1 MDEIAT
7 LDGSMCILQIRGE
20 RPFLSK
26 KYDIEGHKN
35 YKYLSDFD
43 NSRHLDVEAFLDKTN
58 NTDISKAELQK
69 DDWTVVSA
77 SILSSKNQK

>member
-1 MDEIAT
+1 
-7 LDGSMCILQIRGE
+7 MCILQIRGE

-26 KYDIEGHKN
+26 KFDIEGHKN

-58 NTDISKAELQK
+58 NTDISKAEMQK
-69 DDWTVVSA
+69 DDWNVVNA
-77 SILSSKNQK
+77 SILSSKTKKLKKENVND